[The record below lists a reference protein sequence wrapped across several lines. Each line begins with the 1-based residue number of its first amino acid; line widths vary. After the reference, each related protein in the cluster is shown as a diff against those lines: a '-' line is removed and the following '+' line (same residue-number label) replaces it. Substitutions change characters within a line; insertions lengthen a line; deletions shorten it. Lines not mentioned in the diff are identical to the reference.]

1 MFRRFFTTKIDHH
14 HLHRSA
20 AISFK
25 EEFYRLVGKENV
37 LDTAVDPYVID
48 WTGKHVGGDASTLVI
63 FPRSTAHVSAVL
75 SFCHTNKIGVVPQG
89 GNTGLVGGSVPLT
102 GGGELVLSMAKM
114 NSILSMDKDEG
125 VMVAEAGC
133 VLENMNTVAAELNY
147 LVPLDL
153 GAKGSCMI
161 GGNVSTNAGGLR
173 VIRYGSMHQNVLGL
187 EVVQADGTVLNMLRQ
202 LPKDNCGYPLKHL
215 FIGAEGTLG
224 VITKVAIALAP
235 LHLHRVVAMV
245 KVSSFDAVSW
255 LLRQTQQSRLSS
267 TLSAF
272 EFIDPPS
279 LSCMARVSP
288 DVLRKVVGAT
298 GVMNL
303 LVSSSTQS
311 PARGIAGE
319 VLVLMEFSAGGNNSG
334 TTTATGDDDDGYG
347 GLKKSLEEFL
357 GGLMGDDDNVSENTS
372 SSSDL
377 RVLDALVSQ
386 SRGQEAAL
394 WSVREHVPVSL
405 MQLSRTPSCVVA
417 AEMSSSSGSTMVQ
430 QLFKYDVS
438 LKLSEMDGVTS
449 QVKKQMQREGYYI
462 AQHAD
467 DLQAAAAVSRREILD
482 SSSSSSSD
490 DNRKDD
496 SSSSSNSNSNDDS
509 SSNSSRQRGSLLFCC
524 FGHAGDKNLHL
535 NVVAAVVVPTAATV
549 DSADAAG
556 GSGGSLSPSV
566 SSLDSIQRALD
577 RAVYKAVLAVS
588 GSVSAEHGANNLISI
603 LNPTQLYPNQTI

>member
-1 MFRRFFTTKIDHH
+1 
-14 HLHRSA
+14 
-20 AISFK
+20 
-25 EEFYRLVGKENV
+25 
-37 LDTAVDPYVID
+37 
-48 WTGKHVGGDASTLVI
+48 
-63 FPRSTAHVSAVL
+63 
-75 SFCHTNKIGVVPQG
+75 
-89 GNTGLVGGSVPLT
+89 
-102 GGGELVLSMAKM
+102 
-114 NSILSMDKDEG
+114 
-125 VMVAEAGC
+125 
-133 VLENMNTVAAELNY
+133 
-147 LVPLDL
+147 
-153 GAKGSCMI
+153 
-161 GGNVSTNAGGLR
+161 
-173 VIRYGSMHQNVLGL
+173 
-187 EVVQADGTVLNMLRQ
+187 
-202 LPKDNCGYPLKHL
+202 
-215 FIGAEGTLG
+215 
-224 VITKVAIALAP
+224 
-235 LHLHRVVAMV
+235 
-245 KVSSFDAVSW
+245 
-255 LLRQTQQSRLSS
+255 
-267 TLSAF
+267 
-272 EFIDPPS
+272 
-279 LSCMARVSP
+279 
-288 DVLRKVVGAT
+288 
-298 GVMNL
+298 
-303 LVSSSTQS
+303 
-311 PARGIAGE
+311 
-319 VLVLMEFSAGGNNSG
+319 
-334 TTTATGDDDDGYG
+334 
-347 GLKKSLEEFL
+347 
-357 GGLMGDDDNVSENTS
+357 MGDDDNVSENTS